1 MRRTR
6 IYCREALEQ
15 ALSAGD
21 PVRLDARNNHYLV
34 NVLRIAVGDTLTL
47 FDGSGSDYV
56 ASVQSINR
64 RQIELQIAEKLDCT
78 ASGSESPLQ
87 TVLALG
93 ISKGERM
100 DFAIQKSVE
109 LGVNTIQPLIT
120 ERVNTNKDAARLGKK
135 REHWQSVVI
144 SACEQSGRSVVPRV
158 ELPVKYERWLA
169 SPEVEDDIPALNLT
183 FQAGGVPLVDVLRNR
198 ERVRLARLLIG
209 PEGGL
214 SDSEIQAAQI
224 RGFAG
229 VGLGPRVLRTET
241 APLVAMAL
249 LQAYLGDMA

>member
-1 MRRTR
+1 MRQTR
-6 IYCREALEQ
+6 IYCTQALEQ
-15 ALSAGD
+15 AFSAGER
-21 PVRLDARNNHYLV
+21 VTLDARNNHYLV

-47 FDGSGSDYV
+47 FDGSGSDYI
-56 ASVQSINR
+56 ASVQSISR
-64 RQIELQIAEKLDCT
+64 RQIELQIAEKLDVT
-78 ASGSESPLQ
+78 NSGSESPLQ

-135 REHWQSVVI
+135 REHWQSVVV

-158 ELPVKYERWLA
+158 EPPVKYEQWLA
-169 SPEVEDDIPALNLT
+169 SLEDDDKLPVLNLT
-183 FQAGGVPLVDVLRNR
+183 FKPGGVPLADVLRDGKPAS
-198 ERVRLARLLIG
+198 LARLLIG

-214 SDSEIQAAQI
+214 SDSEIQAAQNC
-224 RGFAG
+224 GFAG

-249 LQAYLGDMA
+249 LQAYRGDLG